1 MMRTFHVIC
10 ASLALGCLALVA
22 GPGCKQPPAS
32 GADPS
37 TALDVLNKADA
48 AHKAL
53 AAVKYSIRFEAT
65 GPGGAPPKVDADVL
79 LKGWGASGLPKRF
92 RVDAVVHLATP
103 VKLTIGCDGE
113 RFYVIDHGRKK
124 VHVGADPRVFGTAR
138 DIQRAVTLAEFV
150 HPEPY
155 ADELSSAASQDLR
168 AGGRIGGEECYQVG
182 VKYAGGSRSSVW
194 WFSRTSF
201 LARAVHRT
209 RAAAGGEE
217 VARQTLS
224 SLDVSP
230 VPDSAFALVVPP
242 GYLTTEDIVD

>member
-10 ASLALGCLALVA
+10 ASLALGCLALA
-22 GPGCKQPPAS
+22 APGCKRPPAT
-32 GADPS
+32 GADPA
-37 TALDVLNKADA
+37 TALDVLHKADA

-53 AAVKYSIRFEAT
+53 PAVKYSISFEAT
-65 GPGGAPPKVDADVL
+65 GPAGAPPKVDADVL
-79 LKGWGASGLPKRF
+79 LKGWGAFGLPARF
-92 RVDAVVHLATP
+92 RVDAVVHLAAP
-103 VKLTIGCDGE
+103 VKLTIGCDGKQ
-113 RFYVIDHGRKK
+113 FYVIDHGRKK
-124 VHVGADPRVFGTAR
+124 VHVGADPRVLGTAR

-155 ADELSSAASQDLR
+155 GDELSSAASQDLQ
-168 AGGRIGGEECYQVG
+168 AGSRIGGEDCYQIT

-224 SLDVSP
+224 SLDGSAL
-230 VPDSAFALVVPP
+230 PDSAFVMVVPP
-242 GYLTTEDIVD
+242 GYVTTEDIVD